1 MIRIAFDERPGN
13 GGPARYVASLVR
25 ALEGPE
31 WSVQFVERKQ
41 PPATIAEPPS
51 EAAGQKRKPLKDLA
65 RFAPRCTKAWLG
77 FRREAGRLA
86 SAIRTVPADLFHAQ
100 NTGCEETPVAARL
113 AGVRQVLGTFH
124 VDSTYDL
131 ARQRSGVAHRALE
144 WYSNRSLH
152 LAIAVSEATKRDWVR
167 RSGIPADRVV
177 TIHNGIDPE
186 RFRRRQAAAASRQQ
200 LSLPQNALIVGG
212 LGRLDP
218 AKGFADL
225 IEATAI
231 LRGRFP
237 SLRLAI
243 AGSGP
248 LREQLAALARA
259 RGIAGEVMLLGFQE
273 DVNPFLDACDVFVQ
287 SSLCEALGYSL
298 LEAMAH
304 ELPAVG
310 TCVGGIPEVIVP
322 GETGFLAPPRNAAGL
337 AAAIAPLLESAELR
351 QRMGRAGRERV
362 VKHFHEAD
370 MVRKTLAVYREMLS
384 AQHLSAQRLNSQ
396 RSVDA
401 NSNP

>member
-25 ALEGPE
+25 ALQAPE
-31 WSVQFVERKQ
+31 WTVQFIERR
-41 PPATIAEPPS
+41 PLRPVVAEPLS
-51 EAAGQKRKPLKDLA
+51 ASATGKDAAPDYKPLKHIAL
-65 RFAPRCTKAWLG
+65 FAPRCTRAWLG

-86 SAIRTVPADLFHAQ
+86 NAIRTVPADVFHAQ
-100 NTGCEETPVAARL
+100 NTGCEEMPVAARL

-131 ARQRSGVAHRALE
+131 ARERSDVTHRAME

-186 RFRRRQAAAASRQQ
+186 QFRRRQSPAAARLQ
-200 LSLPQNALIVGG
+200 LGLPQNALILGG

-218 AKGFADL
+218 AKGFGDL

-231 LRGRFP
+231 LRSRFP
-237 SLRLAI
+237 TLRLAI
-243 AGSGP
+243 AGSGA
-248 LREQLAALARA
+248 LREQLQALAESK
-259 RGIAGEVMLLGFQE
+259 GIAGEVTFLGFQQ

-304 ELPAVG
+304 EVPAVG
-310 TCVGGIPEVIVP
+310 TSVGGIPEVIVP

-362 VKHFHEAD
+362 IKHFHEAD
-370 MVRKTLAVYREMLS
+370 MVRKTLAVYR
-384 AQHLSAQRLNSQ
+384 RL
-396 RSVDA
+396 VGH
-401 NSNP
+401 